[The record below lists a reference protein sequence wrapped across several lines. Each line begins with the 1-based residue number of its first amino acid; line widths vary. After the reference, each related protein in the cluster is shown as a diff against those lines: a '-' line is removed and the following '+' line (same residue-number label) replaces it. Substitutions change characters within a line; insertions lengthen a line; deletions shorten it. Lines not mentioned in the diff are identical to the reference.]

1 LKRRRKLTFKPA
13 PEISKNKMRLNCEDQ
28 NHL

>member
-1 LKRRRKLTFKPA
+1 LKRRRKLSLKPA
-13 PEISKNKMRLNCEDQ
+13 PEISKNMKRLNCEDQ